1 MIEILFWI
9 LFGLAF
15 IIIIGSFITMLN
27 PNIQGKILSKQ
38 VKSLRNMM
46 DESKDTLKSLAD
58 DMADINADSIEATAK
73 AVKKGLTSDDDITCA
88 HCGKKIDK
96 DSKYCKYCGDRI

>member
-15 IIIIGSFITMLN
+15 IIIIGGFITMLN
-27 PNIQGKILSKQ
+27 PNIQGKMLSKQ

-73 AVKKGLTSDDDITCA
+73 AVKKGLTSDDVICA

-96 DSKYCKYCGDRI
+96 DSRYCKYCGDRI

>member
-15 IIIIGSFITMLN
+15 IIIVGGFLTMLN
-27 PNIQGKILSKQ
+27 PNIQGKMLSKQ

-58 DMADINADSIEATAK
+58 DMTDINADSIEASAR
-73 AVKKGLTSDDDITCA
+73 AVKKGLTGDDDITCA

>member
-9 LFGLAF
+9 FFGLAF

-46 DESKDTLKSLAD
+46 DESKDTL
-58 DMADINADSIEATAK
+58 
-73 AVKKGLTSDDDITCA
+73 
-88 HCGKKIDK
+88 
-96 DSKYCKYCGDRI
+96 

>member
-9 LFGLAF
+9 LFGLTF
-15 IIIIGSFITMLN
+15 IIIIGGFITMLN
-27 PNIQGKILSKQ
+27 PKIQGKMLSKQ

-58 DMADINADSIEATAK
+58 DMTDINADSIEATAR
-73 AVKKGLTSDDDITCA
+73 AVKKGLTSDDDVICL

-96 DSKYCKYCGDRI
+96 DSKYCKYCGDKI

>member
-15 IIIIGSFITMLN
+15 IIIIGSFITMLS

>member
-9 LFGLAF
+9 FFGLVIA
-15 IIIIGSFITMLN
+15 IIIGSFVIMLN
-27 PNIQGKILSKQ
+27 PNLQGKMLSSQ
-38 VKSLRNMM
+38 VKSLKYMM
-46 DESKDTLKSLAD
+46 DDSKDTLKSLAN
-58 DMADINADSIEATAK
+58 DMADINADSIESSAR
-73 AVKKGLTSDDDITCA
+73 AVKKGLTEEDGVACP

>member
-9 LFGLAF
+9 LFVLAF
-15 IIIIGSFITMLN
+15 IIIIGGFITMLN
-27 PNIQGKILSKQ
+27 PNIQGKMLSKQ

-58 DMADINADSIEATAK
+58 DMTDINADSIEATAK
-73 AVKKGLTSDDDITCA
+73 AVKKGLTSDDVICA

-96 DSKYCKYCGDRI
+96 DSKYCKYCGNRI

>member
-46 DESKDTLKSLAD
+46 DESKDTLKVLAD
-58 DMADINADSIEATAK
+58 DMTDINADNIEATAK

>member
-1 MIEILFWI
+1 
-9 LFGLAF
+9 
-15 IIIIGSFITMLN
+15 MLN

>member
-15 IIIIGSFITMLN
+15 IIIIGGFITVLN

-46 DESKDTLKSLAD
+46 NESKDTLKSLAD
-58 DMADINADSIEATAK
+58 DMTDINADSIEATAK
-73 AVKKGLTSDDDITCA
+73 AVKKGLTSDDVICSR
-88 HCGKKIDK
+88 CGKKIDK
-96 DSKYCKYCGDRI
+96 DSKYCKYFGNRI

>member
-9 LFGLAF
+9 FFGLAF

>member
-27 PNIQGKILSKQ
+27 PNIQGKMLSKQ

>member
-15 IIIIGSFITMLN
+15 IIIIGGFITMLN
-27 PNIQGKILSKQ
+27 PNIQGKMLSKQ

-58 DMADINADSIEATAK
+58 DMTDINADSIEATAK
-73 AVKKGLTSDDDITCA
+73 AVKKGLTSDDVICA

-96 DSKYCKYCGDRI
+96 DSKYCKYCGNRI

>member
-15 IIIIGSFITMLN
+15 IIIIGGFITMLN
-27 PNIQGKILSKQ
+27 PNIQGKMLSKQ

-58 DMADINADSIEATAK
+58 DMTDITKDSVEATAR
-73 AVKKGLTSDDDITCA
+73 AVKKGLTEEDGVACP

-96 DSKYCKYCGDRI
+96 DSKYCKYCGARI

>member
-15 IIIIGSFITMLN
+15 IIIIGGFITMLN
-27 PNIQGKILSKQ
+27 PNIQGKMLSKQ
-38 VKSLRNMM
+38 IKSLRNMM
-46 DESKDTLKSLAD
+46 DDSKDTLKSLAD
-58 DMADINADSIEATAK
+58 DMTDINADSIEATART
-73 AVKKGLTSDDDITCA
+73 VKKGLTGDDVICS

-96 DSKYCKYCGDRI
+96 DSKYCKHCGNKI

>member
-27 PNIQGKILSKQ
+27 PNLQGKILSKQ

-58 DMADINADSIEATAK
+58 DMTDINADSIEATAK

>member
-15 IIIIGSFITMLN
+15 IIIIGGFITMLN
-27 PNIQGKILSKQ
+27 PNIQGKMLSKQ

-73 AVKKGLTSDDDITCA
+73 AVKKVLTSDDVICS

>member
-15 IIIIGSFITMLN
+15 IIIIGGFITMLN
-27 PNIQGKILSKQ
+27 PNIQGKMLSKQ
-38 VKSLRNMM
+38 VKSLRNMI

-58 DMADINADSIEATAK
+58 DMTDINADSIEATAK
-73 AVKKGLTSDDDITCA
+73 AVKKGLASDDVICA

-96 DSKYCKYCGDRI
+96 YYKYCKFCGDRI

>member
-15 IIIIGSFITMLN
+15 IIIIGGFITMLN
-27 PNIQGKILSKQ
+27 PNIQGKMLSKQ

-58 DMADINADSIEATAK
+58 DMTDITKDSVEATAR
-73 AVKKGLTSDDDITCA
+73 AVKKGLTEEDGVACL

-96 DSKYCKYCGDRI
+96 DSKYCKYCGARI

>member
-9 LFGLAF
+9 LFCLAF
-15 IIIIGSFITMLN
+15 IIIIGGFITMLN
-27 PNIQGKILSKQ
+27 PNIQGKMLSKQ

-58 DMADINADSIEATAK
+58 DMTDINADSIEATTK
-73 AVKKGLTSDDDITCA
+73 AVKKGLTSDDVICA

>member
-15 IIIIGSFITMLN
+15 IIIIGGFITMLN
-27 PNIQGKILSKQ
+27 PNLQGKILSKQ

-73 AVKKGLTSDDDITCA
+73 AVKKGLTSDDVICA

>member
-1 MIEILFWI
+1 MIKILFWI

-15 IIIIGSFITMLN
+15 IIIIGGFITMLN
-27 PNIQGKILSKQ
+27 PNIQGKMLSKQ
-38 VKSLRNMM
+38 IKSLRNMM

-58 DMADINADSIEATAK
+58 DMTDINADSIEATAR
-73 AVKKGLTSDDDITCA
+73 AVKKGLTGDDVICS

-96 DSKYCKYCGDRI
+96 DSKYCKHCGNRI

>member
-73 AVKKGLTSDDDITCA
+73 AVKKGLTSDDVICS

>member
-9 LFGLAF
+9 FFALA
-15 IIIIGSFITMLN
+15 ILIIIGSFVVMLN
-27 PNIQGKILSKQ
+27 PNIQGKMLSKQ

-58 DMADINADSIEATAK
+58 DTADVNADSIESTVK
-73 AVKKGLTSDDDITCA
+73 AYKKGLTEEDDVICS

>member
-73 AVKKGLTSDDDITCA
+73 AVKKGLTSDDDITYA